1 MVHGTALCTILNY
14 YNKDFGL
21 NDFLRIVSWMPYVVE
36 LVFEGDRLI
45 YKNELGHIE
54 KTIEN

>member
-1 MVHGTALCTILNY
+1 
-14 YNKDFGL
+14 
-21 NDFLRIVSWMPYVVE
+21 MPYVVE

-45 YKNELGHIE
+45 YKNELGHLE